1 MFCLVG
7 VSATRQRNFSLC
19 DLCASAVK
27 KKIHKMIR
35 IGPAGSEG
43 LGNLKGVRKVARMQL
58 DCMEVEFTYGVRMSL
73 QDAREVGALAKD
85 KGIVLSV
92 HAPYYINLAS
102 DEKEKILAS
111 KQRIV
116 DACQRAHALG
126 AQNVVFHAGFYQK
139 KTAEKTFSMIK
150 KAVLDIQR
158 RIKKNKWNVTLCPE
172 VTGKAS
178 QFGSIDEL
186 LALKKET
193 GCSICVDFAHLYAR
207 RQGVV
212 DYGKI
217 LKKLPKRFHAHFS
230 GIEYGPKGER
240 KHVKTTKRFFEPL
253 AAELLQRKVDI
264 TLICESPQPYKDA
277 VMMKRVVTA
286 LIAKKMAP

>member
-1 MFCLVG
+1 
-7 VSATRQRNFSLC
+7 
-19 DLCASAVK
+19 
-27 KKIHKMIR
+27 MIK

-43 LGNLKGVRKVARMQL
+43 LGNLEGVRKVARMQL
-58 DCMEVEFTYGVRMSL
+58 DCMEVEFTYGVRLSVK
-73 QDAREVGALAKD
+73 DAREVGALAKD

-102 DEKEKILAS
+102 DEKEKIQAS

-116 DACQRAHALG
+116 DSCQRAHALG
-126 AQNVVFHAGFYQK
+126 ARNVVFHAGFYQK
-139 KTAEKTFSMIK
+139 KTAEKTFSMVK

-158 RIKKNKWNVTLCPE
+158 RIKKNRWNVTLCPE
-172 VTGKAS
+172 VTGKPS
-178 QFGSIDEL
+178 QFGSIGEL

-207 RQGVV
+207 GLGQV

-217 LKKLPKRFHAHFS
+217 IKKLPKRFHAHFS

-240 KHVKTTKRFFEPL
+240 KHLKTTKRFFEPL
-253 AAELLQRKVDI
+253 AEALLKSGKIV

-277 VMMKRVVTA
+277 AMMKRVATA
-286 LIAKKMAP
+286 LMDAQT